1 MACLVLRSGNTLL
14 KGATG
19 DELDQERRRR
29 RHLGRDRTD
38 QDFLSPASFYPLRSS
53 GKTNPR
59 MRATIRNALISSPV
73 GNAARNPLFLSISN
87 QESLKSGSRDK
98 KHRAIV
104 SPERLDEWI
113 GQSITEIVGNISE
126 APFLVH
132 VYSDRENGLPTR
144 LEREK
149 GTEDNWPYIKTRWE
163 EENGKNTPDGVILVK
178 RLDGDDDGRGQVAE
192 VEEKNSDANSSS
204 SLCSRLWGIVIQGRG
219 LDRPAC
225 YVLETTRVCSS
236 LGFCTHFCLSRAKCF
251 GKSPELQLR
260 DSWLLTH

>member
-113 GQSITEIVGNISE
+113 GQSITEV
-126 APFLVH
+126 
-132 VYSDRENGLPTR
+132 
-144 LEREK
+144 
-149 GTEDNWPYIKTRWE
+149 
-163 EENGKNTPDGVILVK
+163 
-178 RLDGDDDGRGQVAE
+178 
-192 VEEKNSDANSSS
+192 
-204 SLCSRLWGIVIQGRG
+204 
-219 LDRPAC
+219 
-225 YVLETTRVCSS
+225 
-236 LGFCTHFCLSRAKCF
+236 
-251 GKSPELQLR
+251 
-260 DSWLLTH
+260 

>member
-1 MACLVLRSGNTLL
+1 MACLALRSGNTLV

-19 DELDQERRRR
+19 DEYLD
-29 RHLGRDRTD
+29 RDRRE
-38 QDFLSPASFYPLRSS
+38 DFLSPASFYPLRSS
-53 GKTNPR
+53 RKPYPR
-59 MRATIRNALISSPV
+59 MQAAIRNALISSPV
-73 GNAARNPLFLSISN
+73 GDAVRNPLFLSISN

-104 SPERLDEWI
+104 SPERLDEWV

-132 VYSDRENGLPTR
+132 VYSDSENGSPTR

-149 GTEDNWPYIKTRWE
+149 ATEDNWPYIKTRWE
-163 EENGKNTPDGVILVK
+163 GENGNNTPDGVILVK
-178 RLDGDDDGRGQVAE
+178 QLDDDDERGQVAE
-192 VEEKNSDANSSS
+192 VKEKNADSNSNSS
-204 SLCSRLWGIVIQGRG
+204 LYSRLWGIVIQGRG
-219 LDRPAC
+219 LDRPTC

-236 LGFCTHFCLSRAKCF
+236 MGFCTHFCLARAKCF

-260 DSWLLTH
+260 DSWLLTQ